1 MYFALSLFVLFLM
14 NSIIISLQMG
24 SEPVVIISGIEEA
37 KEAFAKDAFSGRPN
51 DNVLNSVQK
60 LESEY

>member
-1 MYFALSLFVLFLM
+1 L
-14 NSIIISLQMG
+14 G

-37 KEAFAKDAFSGRPN
+37 KEAFAKDAFSGRPD

-60 LESEY
+60 LQSEY